1 MYESNRKESLERLT
15 ELIKGI
21 RVAMLV
27 TRSGDG
33 TLRSR
38 PMAAQEAPF
47 DGTRWFFAAGQSATV
62 SDLAQNPEVV
72 LAYADPGG
80 NRYVSLT
87 GRAEL
92 VRDPD
97 MARDLWSPLYRE
109 WFPKGLEDPD
119 LALLKVVVSRA
130 EYWDSPGTLA
140 MVGEILAGFS
150 GEMPA
155 VPERSE
161 QLHGTV
167 RFS

>member
-1 MYESNRKESLERLT
+1 MYESNRAESLERLT
-15 ELIKGI
+15 ELIKDI
-21 RVAMLV
+21 RVAMFV

-62 SDLAQNPEVV
+62 SDLAQAPEVV
-72 LAYADPGG
+72 LAYADLGG
-80 NRYVSLT
+80 NRYVSLS

-97 MARDLWSPLYRE
+97 KAKELWSPLYRE

-130 EYWDSPGTLA
+130 EYWDSPGTLGT
-140 MVGEILAGFS
+140 VGKILAEFS
-150 GEMPA
+150 GEMPT
-155 VPERSE
+155 VTERPE

>member
-1 MYESNRKESLERLT
+1 MYESNRAESLEKLA

-33 TLRSR
+33 TLRAR

-47 DGTRWFFAAGQSATV
+47 DGTRWFFAANQSATV
-62 SDLAQNPEVV
+62 SDLSQDPEVV
-72 LAYADPGG
+72 LAYADLGG
-80 NRYVSLT
+80 NRYVSLS

-97 MARDLWSPLYRE
+97 KARELWSPVYRE

-119 LALLKVVVSRA
+119 LVLLKIVVSRA
-130 EYWDSPGTLA
+130 EYWDSPGALGT
-140 MVGEILAGFS
+140 VGRIFAGFS
-150 GEMPA
+150 GETPA
-155 VPERSE
+155 GTEAPE